1 MCPAPSNRER
11 LRMGINQT
19 RAIFLFILAIN
30 LLSYSNANNPV
41 SSENSRIKI
50 LAIFPHPGKSHFFVF
65 KPFIE
70 ELARRGNEL
79 TVISYFPR
87 TEKDEHLPTYKDIS
101 LVNKESD
108 VFLNVV
114 NLNEFKRTSYIYE
127 YFSNIFMLSY
137 MRSIA
142 CENLRNP
149 GVKKLIENGEKFDL
163 VLVENFNT
171 HCFMSLVY
179 KLNVP
184 FIDISTHQPMPWAIY
199 NFRLSN
205 DASFIPMS
213 LTSILKPMNLFYRTI
228 NALSLYVSSGI
239 YWTIFQ
245 WNDQAIVKEIFGPD
259 VPNVMTINKN
269 VSVFFINTHYTI
281 HGGASYPP
289 NVIEVGGIHIESKR
303 KPLPRNIAKFLDEA
317 HEGVLYFNLG
327 SMIKMSTIP
336 KDKLNI
342 LIKVFRSIPRK
353 VIWKWEQ
360 DDIPEL
366 PGNVM
371 IQKWLPQYDILSEL
385 TIFISLIILK
395 QLWNRDLTLLRY
407 LEVVLQVIYCAM
419 LCRAKTRCLRCLDDI
434 YVICESNSSC
444 YTVFV
449 LLRIII
455 AFYR

>member
-1 MCPAPSNRER
+1 MPVCPAPSNRER

-395 QLWNRDLTLLRY
+395 QL
-407 LEVVLQVIYCAM
+407 
-419 LCRAKTRCLRCLDDI
+419 
-434 YVICESNSSC
+434 
-444 YTVFV
+444 
-449 LLRIII
+449 
-455 AFYR
+455 